1 MCFFTFYEI
10 KYYDAYFIESKL
22 INDGVSIKFVIGY
35 KFIYFLDYFTKMFF
49 IKSFQLKTMDIK
61 EKSDMQVLDL
71 EYFDINFKKSEFK

>member
-10 KYYDAYFIESKL
+10 KYYDAYFIES
-22 INDGVSIKFVIGY
+22 
-35 KFIYFLDYFTKMFF
+35 
-49 IKSFQLKTMDIK
+49 IK